1 MLDGQGHLEDH
12 LSDDI
17 MVATRHLTG
26 VAITTGDTPLHID
39 AGDLMIETTSRE
51 RGKMIKRLK
60 MKRWLMM

>member
-1 MLDGQGHLEDH
+1 
-12 LSDDI
+12 
-17 MVATRHLTG
+17 MVAIRHLTG